1 MRLSRPRLA
10 AALALACALSA
21 MLISAASA
29 SAAVRPVCA
38 ACTYTTIQDAVNAA
52 DPYDVIDVAAGTWAG
67 ATVTNKPL
75 TFIGRQQGSDGRLR
89 GPNAP
94 LESIVNTPL
103 IIDTTSHVTIDG
115 FTFAGSSPDGV
126 ELRKTGSDYTVINNV
141 FYNNGYGVYANS
153 DGLDPTLI
161 RHNLFEQNNFPG
173 AASGSGVYSDQ
184 GVGKLTVD
192 ANTFLG
198 NSTSAVLLTDTISSV
213 GTHNHDIKITNNLSD
228 VSTSTPAKPVP
239 PGAFAI
245 VAKSRDVLID
255 HNTVRTP
262 VDNSGIYLE
271 ANKHVEISRNDI
283 SGVSDGFSA
292 IRMKAGNF
300 FQDSIPNEDV
310 TIEGND
316 IHGNIAGPST
326 PTYGINVGDGAS
338 LGPVQ
343 VHLNR
348 IVGNGVGVNNNDT
361 DDAVD
366 ATNNWW
372 GCNAGPGNPGCDT
385 VTVGPPAFFHGPLPV
400 VLTDPNLVLS
410 LASQKP
416 ALALNGDTSKINA
429 NLRFNSDGDEFDKPI
444 VPDHTVTFATS
455 LGSISPLTD
464 LMHLGNAFSVL
475 TSGPTAGVA
484 NVTAMLDNQ
493 TVTLGVPFNGPP
505 PPGPT
510 GPTGASGPTGPS
522 GPSGPAGPA
531 GVPGNDGPVGPVGP
545 IGQTGPQGPIGPST
559 PAGQGEPAK
568 LVCSLTAPASSPAV
582 RGAVA
587 LKVTCSKDAKFTV
600 QTTVAV
606 PFTGGG
612 KGRVAA
618 KRFRLRTFKTAF
630 VLSGRTDNLRIALP
644 SSVLRSVL
652 SGLSHGRRSSV
663 RIKIIATGRDGQT
676 QAMSALVRLR

>member
-1 MRLSRPRLA
+1 
-10 AALALACALSA
+10 

-29 SAAVRPVCA
+29 SATVRTVCA
-38 ACTYTTIQDAVNAA
+38 ACPYTTIQDAVNAA
-52 DPYDVIDVAAGTWAG
+52 DPYDEIHVAVGTWAG
-67 ATVTNKPL
+67 ATVTSKPL
-75 TFIGRQQGSDGRLR
+75 TFTGAQQGADGRLR
-89 GPNAP
+89 APNAP

-115 FTFAGSSPDGV
+115 FTFAGTQWGV

-141 FYNNGYGVYANS
+141 FYNNGFGVYANS

-161 RHNLFEQNNFPG
+161 RHNLFEQNNFP
-173 AASGSGVYSDQ
+173 AAAAGNGVYSDQ
-184 GVGKLTVD
+184 GVGRLTVD

-198 NSTSAVLLTDTISSV
+198 NSNAAVLLTDTYSSV

-228 VSTSTPAKPVP
+228 ISTSTPPKQVP
-239 PGAFAI
+239 PGAFAV

-262 VDNSGIYLE
+262 VDNSAIYLE

-300 FQDSIPNEDV
+300 FQDAIPNEDV

-361 DDAVD
+361 NDPVD

-372 GCNAGPGNPGCDT
+372 GCNRGPGNPGCDT
-385 VTVGPPAFFHGPLPV
+385 VTVGPPAFFNGPLPV
-400 VLTDPNLVLS
+400 VLTNPNLVLS

-444 VPDHTVTFATS
+444 VPDHTVTFGTS
-455 LGSISPLTD
+455 LGTISPLTA

-484 NVTAMLDNQ
+484 NVTGMLDNQ

-510 GPTGASGPTGPS
+510 GATGASGPTGPG
-522 GPSGPAGPA
+522 GPAGTPGVAGPAGP
-531 GVPGNDGPVGPVGP
+531 GGP
-545 IGQTGPQGPIGPST
+545 IGQTGPQGPVGPAGPST

-568 LVCSLTAPASSPAV
+568 LVCSLIAPASSPAV
-582 RGAVA
+582 RGAVTV
-587 LKVTCSKDAKFTV
+587 KVTCSKDAKFTV

-630 VLSGRTDNLRIALP
+630 VASGTTDNLRIVIP
-644 SSVLRSVL
+644 NSVLRAAV
-652 SGLSHGRRSSV
+652 SGLNAGRRSSV
-663 RIKIIATGRDGQT
+663 RVKVLATDRSGQT
-676 QAMSALVRLR
+676 QAMAVLVRLR

>member
-1 MRLSRPRLA
+1 MAVDA
-10 AALALACALSA
+10 A
-21 MLISAASA
+21 
-29 SAAVRPVCA
+29 
-38 ACTYTTIQDAVNAA
+38 N
-52 DPYDVIDVAAGTWAG
+52 PYDEIDVSVGTWAG

-75 TFIGRQQGSDGRLR
+75 TFIGAQAGSDGRLR

-94 LESIVNTPL
+94 LESIVNSPL

-126 ELRKTGSDYTVINNV
+126 ELRKTGSDYTVVNNV

-161 RHNLFEQNNFPG
+161 RHNLFEKNNFPG

-198 NSTSAVLLTDTISSV
+198 NSTAAVLLTDTYSSV

-228 VSTSTPAKPVP
+228 VSTSSNVHVP

-255 HNTVRTP
+255 NNTVRAP
-262 VDNSGIYLE
+262 LDNSGIYLE

-316 IHGNIAGPST
+316 IHGNSAGPST
-326 PTYGINVGDGAS
+326 PTYGINVGDGAT

-343 VHLNR
+343 VHFNR

-372 GCNAGPGNPGCDT
+372 GCNKGPGNPGCDT
-385 VTVGPPAFFHGPLPV
+385 VTVGPPAFFNGPPPV
-400 VLTDPNLVLS
+400 VLTNPNLVLT
-410 LASQKP
+410 LLSQKP
-416 ALALNGDTSKINA
+416 ALGLNGDKSKITGT
-429 NLRFNSDGDEFDKPI
+429 LRTNSNGDMFDTVL
-444 VPDHTVTFATS
+444 VPDHTVAFATT
-455 LGSISPLTD
+455 LGTVSPLSA
-464 LMHLGNAFSVL
+464 LMHLGNAFSEL
-475 TSGPTAGVA
+475 TSGSTPGNADVSA
-484 NVTAMLDNQ
+484 ILDNQ
-493 TVTLGVPFNGPP
+493 TVILTVPINAPPPPP

-510 GPTGASGPTGPS
+510 GPTGSSGPT

-531 GVPGNDGPVGPVGP
+531 GIPGSA
-545 IGQTGPQGPIGPST
+545 GPSG
-559 PAGQGEPAK
+559 PAGPAGPGTPGTPSVPSSPSEADKTVVGCSLKSPATAAAARGSVGVSVKCGEPVRYVARGIAVIPITVEQPEGQRESRDVNLGVVRTGVVAK
-568 LVCSLTAPASSPAV
+568 GKTVSLRLILSAAIRKAARLGLAQGRISRIRMTVVITDLAGNKKTLRAS
-582 RGAVA
+582 
-587 LKVTCSKDAKFTV
+587 
-600 QTTVAV
+600 
-606 PFTGGG
+606 
-612 KGRVAA
+612 
-618 KRFRLRTFKTAF
+618 F
-630 VLSGRTDNLRIALP
+630 VLI
-644 SSVLRSVL
+644 
-652 SGLSHGRRSSV
+652 
-663 RIKIIATGRDGQT
+663 
-676 QAMSALVRLR
+676 